1 MVIHKGQTMVL
12 DMDTPVLKMILI
24 DGGKLK
30 FDDKNIH
37 LQAEHIFIANGGSFE
52 IGTEDQPFQHQA
64 TITMHGH
71 VRSKEIPVYGAKGIG
86 LREGTIDFHGK
97 HVPITWTRLS
107 ETAEAGASQIKLQQ
121 AVTWEVG
128 NEIIIAATGRSEKE
142 NEQVKITAVAD
153 GGKTLTISPTLKYRH
168 ISILQTIASKQIE
181 TRAEVGLLTRNVVI
195 QGSTHAE
202 WTEKIEAC
210 PEDFRPGQ
218 FQTQTCFQ
226 GKFGDEIGS
235 DMFGVQMMIHAPEK
249 DKDMVTARFSHI
261 EVRHAGQGFRLGRYP
276 IHFHISGS
284 VKGSYVKGC
293 AIHHSFNRAITM
305 HGVHNLM
312 VERNVVYDILG
323 NAVFME
329 DGIEQGNTVQYN
341 LGIFVKPSSS
351 SLNVDITPATF
362 WVTNANNTIH
372 HNAAAGGTHFGFWYQ
387 MFVRPDGPSFTPDY
401 CPRNVPMKVFNNNT
415 AHSFGRYGL
424 WVFPT
429 YHPMKNGG
437 CNDKIA
443 ESANFVGLVCWN
455 NMRGAEVVDG
465 GAVIIRDSVM
475 LDNDIA
481 GVEYVRA
488 DLEDSPWGGAQ
499 IKDTVIIARSN
510 INTGE
515 NLLYTESG
523 IRTAKSHGLVIT
535 GVTFVNFNQP
545 GCRSAAIQCCSQC
558 KEFQKKGGFETRFE
572 KMTFTDSPCRTRF
585 QWEQETVLRDLDG
598 TLTGHVG
605 GYVLPTSPHL
615 PPANCQA
622 SSKDSHGEVP
632 GSICDN
638 TVTFRRLALNSAIPD
653 FLVGKDVKFT
663 NKYGTAV
670 IPFNIKGITHPE
682 GWMATLITNL
692 DYNMSFVDA
701 NHITNI
707 SYKASA
713 YDLLSNERLIIHHQ
727 LWQTPDHFSTIGTFQ
742 NMTKVEPGSS
752 DPHGKWSFDND
763 TKVFTY
769 HLSGKDSTPTLNGN
783 QPTQSV
789 QLKVYRCYF
798 LNCITPTPPPPP
810 KGRPL
815 EHQKWSIP
823 KDWEGTEP
831 QYGGYGGVLPKAG
844 EDVMINSKMWMV
856 MDIQPPKLNKLFV
869 EGALEIDGPDGLTI
883 NATYIFVTGSIIVG
897 WPDKPYPLRF
907 VINLRG
913 GWSQEDNPQNNAP
926 NAGTKSLTVFGNMY
940 FHGTPRKPYWTKLA
954 KTAAVGSDN
963 VTVVDPVYWQ
973 AGEEIVITTTTREP
987 RQSEV
992 FKIVSVSGD
1001 RKTIKLDGTL
1011 KYRHKVVTHTAG
1023 KWTYTLA
1030 GEVGLLT
1037 RNLKIVGVDDPAG
1050 SLTDKDFGCRVLVA
1064 AGGKLR
1070 NANARIENVEF
1081 KHCGQMGWTDSWDPR

>member
-1 MVIHKGQTMVL
+1 MIL

-24 DGGKLK
+24 KGGKLK

-37 LQAEHIFIANGGSFE
+37 LQAEQIFIADGGCLE
-52 IGTEDQPFQHQA
+52 IGTEESPFLHQA

-86 LREGTIDFHGK
+86 LREGKIDMHGK
-97 HVPITWTRLS
+97 HVPITWTRIS
-107 ETAEAGASQIKLQQ
+107 ETAEAGANQIKLTQE
-121 AVTWEVG
+121 VTWEVG
-128 NEIIIAATGRSEKE
+128 NEIVIAATGRSERE
-142 NEQVKITAVAD
+142 NEQVTITAVTN
-153 GGKTLTISPTLKYRH
+153 GGKTLTFKPPLKYKH
-168 ISILQTIASKQIE
+168 ISMVQTIAGKSIE
-181 TRAEVGLLTRNVVI
+181 TRAEVGLLTRNVVV
-195 QGSTHAE
+195 QGSTHDQ
-202 WTEKIEAC
+202 WTEKVEAC

-249 DKDMVTARFSHI
+249 SKNMVRARFSHI
-261 EVRHAGQGFRLGRYP
+261 EVRHAGQAFRLGRYP
-276 IHFHISGS
+276 IHFHISGK
-284 VKGSYVKGC
+284 VDGSYVKGC

-305 HGVHNLM
+305 HGVHNLV

-362 WVTNANNTIH
+362 WVTNANNTIQ

-387 MFVRPDGPSFTPDY
+387 MFDRPDGPSFTPDY

-437 CNDKIA
+437 CKDKIA

-465 GAVIIRDSVM
+465 GAVIIRDSIM

-481 GVEYVRA
+481 GIEYVRA
-488 DLEDSPWGGAQ
+488 DLEDSPWGGAM
-499 IKDTVIIARSN
+499 IKDTVIIARSDL
-510 INTGE
+510 NTGE
-515 NLLYTESG
+515 NKMYTQSG
-523 IRTAKSHGLVIT
+523 IRTAKSHGLVIS
-535 GVTFVNFNQP
+535 GVTMVNFDKS

-558 KEFQKKGGFETRFE
+558 KEFHKKGGFETRFE
-572 KMTFTDSPCRTRF
+572 KMTFTNSPCRTRF

-598 TLTGHVG
+598 TMTGHAG
-605 GYVLPTSPHL
+605 GFVLPTSGHL
-615 PPANCQA
+615 PSANCQA
-622 SSKDSHGEVP
+622 SAKDSHGEVP

-638 TVTFRRLALNSAIPD
+638 TVNFRRLALNKALPD
-653 FLVGKDVKFT
+653 FLPGKDLKFT
-663 NKYGTAV
+663 NKYGSSV
-670 IPFNIKGITHPE
+670 VPFNMMGITHND
-682 GWMATLITNL
+682 GWMATLIPGL
-692 DYNMSFVDA
+692 DYNMTFVDA
-701 NHITNI
+701 SHISNI
-707 SYKASA
+707 SYHADV
-713 YDLLSNERLIIHHQ
+713 YDLNPSERIIIHHQ
-727 LWQTPDHFSTIGTFQ
+727 LWQEPDHFSTVGKFQ
-742 NMTKVEPGSS
+742 NKTSVVPGSS
-752 DPHGKWSFDND
+752 DPHGAWSFNND
-763 TKVFTY
+763 TKVLTY
-769 HLSGKDSTPTLNGN
+769 HFSGKDLATTLNGN
-783 QPTQSV
+783 YPTRAID
-789 QLKVYRCYF
+789 LHIYRCFF
-798 LNCITPTPPPPP
+798 LNCIVPTPPPPP

-815 EHQKWSIP
+815 VHQKWSNT
-823 KDWEGTEP
+823 KDWADTEP
-831 QYGGYGGVLPKAG
+831 QYGGYGGVLPKDG
-844 EDVMINSKMWMV
+844 EDVMITSKMWMV
-856 MDIQPPKLNKLFV
+856 VDVQPASLNKVFV
-869 EGALEIDGPDGLTI
+869 EGALEIDGPDGLVL
-883 NATYIFVTGSIIVG
+883 NATYIFVTGSIVVG
-897 WPDKPYPLRF
+897 WPDKPYPRNF
-907 VINLRG
+907 MVNLRG
-913 GWSQEDNPQNNAP
+913 SWSSEDNPQNSAP

-940 FHGTPRKPYWTKLA
+940 FHGKPRQPYWTKLA
-954 KTAAVGSDN
+954 TTAAVGSSN
-963 VTVVDPVYWQ
+963 VTVAEPVQWFP
-973 AGEEIVITTTTREP
+973 GDEIVITSTTKEP

-992 FKIVSVSGD
+992 FKIVSLSGD

-1011 KYRHKVVTHTAG
+1011 KYRHKVVTNTAG

-1037 RNLKIVGVDDPAG
+1037 RNLKIVGANDPVG
-1050 SLTDKDFGCRVLVA
+1050 SLTNQDFGGRVLVA
-1064 AGGKLR
+1064 AGGSSGQ
-1070 NANARIENVEF
+1070 ANARIENVEF